1 MILSTRVGRCTYLA
15 HVSRWTRYWF
25 ADGGRYAVAIL
36 RIAIAVAVLLTL
48 YRLSQD
54 VSTGDLPG
62 TRTLYR
68 PVGMWMLLGHR
79 APPDWLVGSIWVVAV
94 GSTVAMLIGLL
105 SRAAAAASFITAC
118 AIAALSFSSQHT
130 WSHQYNV
137 VFLAQLA
144 FLGARGGDALSLDW
158 LIRRVRKLPPLDLPR
173 AYQWSVR
180 LVQLAVALMFA
191 GAAFHKLLHGH
202 FTLRWALSDNLRNQL
217 LVRYDLAGLDRP
229 SLVQWL
235 IDDPWKYKT
244 AAVLNLVSQAAPVVA
259 CFLMRRP
266 IWRAALGLFFIVETV
281 ALAQVVGLWNPHWIP
296 LYAVFV
302 DWDWLLRRRA
312 VPEVPPEWRAPRA
325 PRVFIV
331 AFIAYEALTSFVPTV
346 DQKLNTFPFSSFPMF
361 ATVRAHAPYGEHLP
375 YALEGDDFEVISD
388 APIDSSIQMWF
399 DHQNRGTYAVR
410 DPVELEKRLRTI
422 LAQAQRR
429 YPDSVIKGMR
439 LRVAIFVAPPYPAPA
454 HFERHPVAIV
464 GSLEHDGSFHT
475 ALGQLAGDTPVP
487 NAHGVELTGKTVWF
501 RDDDPTPVDAPG
513 DGDPVLAGAID
524 REGKTWLVASRAQWH
539 WN

>member
-1 MILSTRVGRCTYLA
+1 MIHSTCVGRCTYLA
-15 HVSRWTRYWF
+15 HVTRWTRYWF
-25 ADGGRYAVAIL
+25 ADGGRFAVAIL
-36 RIAIAVAVLLTL
+36 RIAIATSVLMTL
-48 YRLSQD
+48 HKLSGP

-62 TRTLYR
+62 THTLYR
-68 PVGMWMLLGHR
+68 PVGMWMLLGHG
-79 APPDWLVGSIWVVAV
+79 APPETLVDLIWVVAWA
-94 GSTVAMLIGLL
+94 STAAMLIGLA
-105 SRAAAAASFITAC
+105 SRAAAAASFVSAC
-118 AIAALSFSSQHT
+118 ALAALSFSAQHT

-144 FLGARGGDALSLDW
+144 FLGARGGDTLSVDW
-158 LIRRVRKLPPLDLPR
+158 LIRRARKLPPLDLPR

-217 LVRYDLAGLDRP
+217 LVRFDLAGLERP

-244 AAVLNLVSQAAPVVA
+244 AAVLNLISQAAPLVA

-266 IWRAALGLFFIVETV
+266 LWRAALGVFFIIETV
-281 ALAQVVGLWNPHWIP
+281 ALAQVVDLWNPHWLP

-302 DWDWLLRRRA
+302 DWDWLLRRRH
-312 VPEVPPEWRAPRA
+312 VPEAAPDWQPPRA
-325 PRVFIV
+325 SRMFII
-331 AFIAYEALTSFVPTV
+331 AFIAYEVTTSFIPTI

-375 YALEGDDFEVISD
+375 YALEGDHFEVISD
-388 APIDSSIQMWF
+388 EPIYPGIQLWF
-399 DHQNRGTYAVR
+399 DHQNRGMYAVR
-410 DPVELEKRLRTI
+410 DPGELEKRLRAT

-429 YPDSVIKGMR
+429 FPDYLIKGVR
-439 LRVAIFVAPPYPAPA
+439 LHVAIFVAPPYPAPA
-454 HFERHPVAIV
+454 HFEMHPVAIV
-464 GSLEHDGSFHT
+464 GSIEADGSFHT
-475 ALGQLAGDTPVP
+475 ALGQSPTLFVC
-487 NAHGVELTGKTVWF
+487 N
-501 RDDDPTPVDAPG
+501 DDPTPVTTRD
-513 DGDPVLAGAID
+513 DCDPELDVAVIAG
-524 REGKTWLVASRAQWH
+524 KSWLVASRAQWH